1 MNCTVHAVRL
11 GWTPLALTL
20 ALSALVAQPAL
31 AESPEAESG
40 KLDEIVVTA
49 QKREQNLQDVGT
61 SVTAFDAAALER
73 LGLKD
78 VTELAGQV
86 PGLQYNQFG
95 ATVTVFN
102 LRGVSQ
108 NDFSD
113 HQEAPIA
120 VYSDDAYITMLGA
133 LAGSMYD
140 LQRVEVLRGPQGTLF
155 GRNATGG
162 LIHYISNRPTDT
174 PSGYL
179 QVTTGN
185 FGTVETEG
193 AVNGPIAERLAAR
206 LSVSTADHSGYI
218 HNTIGHSIE
227 DQHQYAGR
235 FQLLFKPNEN
245 LDLLLKVHGV
255 TNRNETGGIYS
266 WAASQPDATGR
277 GYFVGPDF
285 TGNCPQLDGG
295 CTPGADDTGW
305 RNPSND
311 VFTQTE
317 NRRGIF
323 DRTVWGTNLHV
334 DWRAQGFTVT
344 SVTDFLKMHKR
355 YGEDTDLSPNDTLV
369 YDTLQDYWQLSQ
381 ELRVAGKTGA
391 LNWVAGAYYL
401 DYRTTN
407 FIGVNA
413 TPAYGGLST
422 GDFIL
427 TNKTAALFA
436 QLEYQFTDRLTGIA
450 GARYTRDTKT
460 FDYTF
465 QPQDLHYNAGSYPDA
480 SKSFNLP
487 TGKLELDFKI
497 VPDVLAY
504 VSVNRGAKGGGWSAP
519 NSGLVDP
526 TLLPYHEEKMT
537 SYEGGLKSTFLGGA
551 ARLNV
556 STFYYD
562 YKSYQ
567 GFFIVGLS
575 AYVKNLDAKAQGG
588 EIEFAVV
595 PTRGLNLQLGVS
607 RISSRVDNV
616 PTPSGTLVTSVLPQ
630 APKWSVNAVARY
642 EWAMASGVAS
652 LGVDAKWNKEQYLE
666 LVNAQVDLQPSYAAA
681 DARLGYVS
689 NNRAWEVG
697 AYCKNLTNKIYR
709 QYNLDLSSIG
719 WNLGVYAPPRLY
731 GASVTY
737 HWGQH

>member
-1 MNCTVHAVRL
+1 MSFTLRLVRVLAIRFVCGLGLIAPHVVHA
-11 GWTPLALTL
+11 A
-20 ALSALVAQPAL
+20 
-31 AESPEAESG
+31 SG
-40 KLDEIVVTA
+40 EVEPSRLDEIVVTA

-61 SVTAFDAAALER
+61 SVTAIDSAALTK
-73 LGLKD
+73 LGIKD

-120 VYSDDAYITMLGA
+120 VYSDDAYIAMLGA

-162 LIHYISNRPTDT
+162 LIHYLSNRPTDT
-174 PSGYL
+174 PSGYF
-179 QVTTGN
+179 QVTGGN
-185 FGTVETEG
+185 FGTIETEG
-193 AVNGPIAERLAAR
+193 ALSGPVADRLSAR
-206 LSVSTADHSGYI
+206 MSVSTVDHSGYI

-227 DQHQYAGR
+227 DEHQYAGR
-235 FQLLFKPNEN
+235 LQLLFKANDD
-245 LDLLLKVHGV
+245 LDVLLKVHGL
-255 TNRNETGGIYS
+255 TNSSETGGIYS

-277 GYFVGPDF
+277 GYFVGPTF
-285 TGNCPQLDGG
+285 VGNCPQLNGG
-295 CTPGADDTGW
+295 CTPGADDSGW
-305 RNPSND
+305 RNPSGD

-323 DRTVWGTNLHV
+323 NRTVWGTNVHV
-334 DWRAQGFTVT
+334 DWRAPAFTVT
-344 SVTDFLKMHKR
+344 SVTDFLNMQKR
-355 YGEDTDLSPNDTLV
+355 YGEDTDLSPNNTLI
-369 YDTLQDYWQLSQ
+369 YDTLQHYWQFSQ
-381 ELRVAGKTGA
+381 ELHLSGKSAG
-391 LNWVAGAYYL
+391 LNWIAGAYYL

-407 FIGVNA
+407 YIGVTA
-413 TPAYGGLST
+413 TPAFGGFSF
-422 GDFIL
+422 GNFVL
-427 TNKTAALFA
+427 TNKTEALFA
-436 QLEYQFTDRLTGIA
+436 QLEYQFTDRVTGII
-450 GARYTRDTKT
+450 GGRYTHDAKT

-465 QPQDLHYNAGSYPDA
+465 EPQDLHYNAGTYPDA
-480 SKSFNLP
+480 AKSYNLP
-487 TGKLELDFKI
+487 TGKLELDYKI
-497 VPDVLAY
+497 APDVLAY
-504 VSVNRGAKGGGWSAP
+504 GSVNRGAKGGGWSAP
-519 NSGLVDP
+519 NSGLVVP
-526 TLLPYHEEKMT
+526 ALLPYHEEKLT
-537 SYEGGLKSTFLGGA
+537 SYEAGVKSSFLDGA
-551 ARLNV
+551 ARLNI

-567 GFFIVGLS
+567 GFFIEGLS
-575 AYVKNLDAKAQGG
+575 AYVKNLDAKAHGG

-607 RISSRVDNV
+607 SIFSRVDDV

-630 APKWSVNAVARY
+630 APKWSFNALAHY
-642 EWAMASGVAS
+642 EWPMAAGMASI
-652 LGVDAKWNKEQYLE
+652 GVDAKWNKEQYLE
-666 LVNAQVDLQPSYAAA
+666 LINAQVDLQPSYAAV
-681 DARLGYVS
+681 DGRIGYVFG
-689 NNRAWEVG
+689 NGAWEVG
-697 AYCKNLTNKIYR
+697 AYCKNMTNKIYR
-709 QYNLDLSSIG
+709 QYNLDLSSVG

>member
-1 MNCTVHAVRL
+1 MGCTLHAIRTCAISLAVAAGLLGMNAAR
-11 GWTPLALTL
+11 
-20 ALSALVAQPAL
+20 AQAAGSEP
-31 AESPEAESG
+31 G

-61 SVTAFDAAALER
+61 SVTAFDAAELHK

-102 LRGVSQ
+102 LRGISQ

-120 VYSDDAYITMLGA
+120 VYSDDAYIAMLGA

-179 QVTTGN
+179 QVSAGN

-193 AVNGPIAERLAAR
+193 AISGPIADRLSAR
-206 LSVSTADHSGYI
+206 LSVSTADHTGYI
-218 HNTIGHSIE
+218 NNTIGHSIE

-235 FQLLFKPNEN
+235 FQLMFKPNAD
-245 LDLLLKVHGV
+245 LDVLLKLHGL
-255 TNRNETGGIYS
+255 TNSSETGGIYS

-277 GYFVGPDF
+277 GYFVGADY
-285 TGNCPQLDGG
+285 TGNCPQLNGG
-295 CTPGADDTGW
+295 CTPGADDSGW

-323 DRTVWGTNLHV
+323 NRTVWGTNLHL
-334 DWRAQGFTVT
+334 DWRAPGFTLT
-344 SVTDFLKMHKR
+344 SVTDYLNLQKR
-355 YGEDTDLSPNDTLV
+355 YGEDTDLSPNDTLI
-369 YDTLQDYWQLSQ
+369 YDTLQHYWQFSQ
-381 ELRVAGKTGA
+381 ELHVSGKSGA
-391 LNWVAGAYYL
+391 FNWIAGAYYL

-413 TPAYGGLST
+413 TPAYGGVSFGNFVLN
-422 GDFIL
+422 
-427 TNKTAALFA
+427 NKTEALFA
-436 QLEYQFTDRLTGIA
+436 QVEYQFTNQLSGIA
-450 GARYTRDTKT
+450 GARYTHDAKT

-465 QPQDLHYNAGSYPDA
+465 EPQALQYNAGTYPDA

-487 TGKLELDFKI
+487 TGKLELDYK
-497 VPDVLAY
+497 VAPDVMVY
-504 VSVNRGAKGGGWSAP
+504 GSVNRGAKGGGWSAP

-526 TLLPYHEEKMT
+526 SLLPYHEEKMT
-537 SYEGGLKSTFLGGA
+537 SYEAGIKSTFLDGA
-551 ARLNV
+551 ARLNI
-556 STFYYD
+556 SGFYYD

-595 PTRGLNLQLGVS
+595 PARGLSLKLGLS
-607 RISSRVDNV
+607 NISSRVDNV
-616 PTPSGTLVTSVLPQ
+616 PTPSGALVTSVLPQ
-630 APKWSVNAVARY
+630 APKWSVNGVARY
-642 EWAMASGVAS
+642 EWPVATGVAS
-652 LGVDAKWNKEQYLE
+652 VAFDAKWNKEQYLE
-666 LVNAQVDLQPSYAAA
+666 LINAQVDLQPAYAVV
-681 DARLGYVS
+681 DGHLGYVS
-689 NNRAWEVG
+689 GNGAWEIA
-697 AYCKNLTNKIYR
+697 AYCKNLTNKVYR
-709 QYNLDLSSIG
+709 QYNLDLSGLG

-731 GASVTY
+731 GATLTY